1 MSIEAHGAR
10 KYRNSNLLLSSEGRG
25 WRAITAE
32 LRQHSAC
39 EISPITPAST
49 ELTIAIRGHHG
60 GFVRRKGA
68 GLRQETRA
76 ASGSIWITPIA
87 VTDNQI
93 QLTAAIP
100 EVLHLYLSEQGL
112 NTLTDGYDL
121 PQVGTLGVRYL
132 AGIQDDMIRHIGLAI
147 LVELTS
153 ETATGALLVDTLA
166 LSLTARLGQTC
177 SDIPFRTALRQH
189 QCLGNNRLRRVLE
202 YIQENLETEMT
213 TRDLAGVACLS
224 PFHFTRLFA
233 NTTGMPPHRY
243 ISQQRLERA
252 KQLLTTS
259 ESSLADIALTCC
271 FSSQANF
278 TRAFRRVTGNTPA
291 EYRRHHSPG
300 PWPVRN

>member
-1 MSIEAHGAR
+1 MPTWVWSSPQIAGLVGSKTYCVCTNNMVYSPGLVALAGGCLMSIEAHGAR

-39 EISPITPAST
+39 EIPPITPAST

-132 AGIQDDMIRHIGLAI
+132 AGIQDDISGISAW
-147 LVELTS
+147 
-153 ETATGALLVDTLA
+153 
-166 LSLTARLGQTC
+166 
-177 SDIPFRTALRQH
+177 
-189 QCLGNNRLRRVLE
+189 
-202 YIQENLETEMT
+202 
-213 TRDLAGVACLS
+213 
-224 PFHFTRLFA
+224 
-233 NTTGMPPHRY
+233 RY
-243 ISQQRLERA
+243 
-252 KQLLTTS
+252 
-259 ESSLADIALTCC
+259 
-271 FSSQANF
+271 
-278 TRAFRRVTGNTPA
+278 
-291 EYRRHHSPG
+291 
-300 PWPVRN
+300 W